1 RRAAAVVRD
10 WGDIGDG
17 ADFEPGG
24 LERADRLLAA
34 GTGALDVD
42 LDLTHAVLHRT
53 LGRAVG
59 RQGRRIRCA
68 LAGALEPGD
77 AGRAPA
83 DDRTVEV
90 GDGDDRV
97 VERGLDVNVP
107 LRDVLLLTPTCL
119 DRSLSFRHSSVLRHF
134 LRLTPTVF
142 FGPRRWRALVLVRWP
157 RTGRLRRWRR
167 PRYEPISIRR
177 LMLSA
182 TSTEVALDLVAAV
195 DQLAQAVD
203 LLFGQVAHPG

>member
-1 RRAAAVVRD
+1 MGPQALDATPLRRAAAVVRD
-10 WGDIGDG
+10 WGDICDG
-17 ADFEPGG
+17 ADFESCR
-24 LERADRLLAA
+24 LERADGLLAA
-34 GTGALDVD
+34 GARTLDVD
-42 LDLTHAVLHRT
+42 LDLAHAVLHRT
-53 LGRAVG
+53 LGRAVS
-59 RQGRRIRCA
+59 REGRRIRCA

-90 GDGDDRV
+90 GDRDDRV

-119 DRSLSFRHSSVLRHF
+119 DRSLAFRHSLVLRHF

-157 RTGRLRRWRR
+157 RTGRWAPLPHPADDARSMLR
-167 PRYEPISIRR
+167 
-177 LMLSA
+177 
-182 TSTEVALDLVAAV
+182 
-195 DQLAQAVD
+195 
-203 LLFGQVAHPG
+203 